1 MEKKFLI
8 KNPDEFLKF
17 LDCNSKIS
25 DSSILEVTS
34 DKISSLAS
42 SADNTLILHSEYTAD
57 TGFNDTLNI
66 PDLKKLYRV
75 IDTIQSED
83 ITLQVNSNN
92 IEYNGSGIKFKYH
105 LFDEGFLS
113 KPNLNLEKINSFKF
127 DISFNINKDTI
138 QQVFKGSTFA
148 SETNKLYFYTDNGNI
163 MAELTDKARHNT
175 DKFSISLGK
184 ADFNLKPIPV
194 NFDNI
199 RLLSIINDDITVNI
213 NTEYGV
219 IIFDIEQTNIKLKYI
234 ISALTQ

>member
-1 MEKKFLI
+1 MEKKLLI

-105 LFDEGFLS
+105 LFDEGFFS

-127 DISFNINKDTI
+127 DITFNINKDTI

>member
-1 MEKKFLI
+1 MEKKLLI

-113 KPNLNLEKINSFKF
+113 KPSLNLDKINSFKF
-127 DISFNINKDTI
+127 DITFTISKDII

-163 MAELTDKARHNT
+163 MAELTDRARHNT

-199 RLLSIINDDITVNI
+199 RLLSIINNDITVNI

-219 IIFDIEQTNIKLKYI
+219 IIFDIEQSNIKLKYI

>member
-105 LFDEGFLS
+105 LFDEGFLA

-127 DISFNINKDTI
+127 DISFNISKDTI

-199 RLLSIINDDITVNI
+199 RLLSIINNDMTVNI

-219 IIFDIEQTNIKLKYI
+219 IIFDIEQNNIKLKYI

>member
-92 IEYNGSGIKFKYH
+92 IEYNVSGIKFKYH
-105 LFDEGFLS
+105 LFDEGFLA

-127 DISFNINKDTI
+127 DISFNISKDTI

-199 RLLSIINDDITVNI
+199 RLLSIINDSMTVNI

-219 IIFDIEQTNIKLKYI
+219 IIFDIEQNNIKLKYI

>member
-42 SADNTLILHSEYTAD
+42 SADNTLILQSEYTAD

-75 IDTIQSED
+75 IDTIQAED

-113 KPNLNLEKINSFKF
+113 KPSLNLDKINSFKF
-127 DISFNINKDTI
+127 DITFTISKDII

-199 RLLSIINDDITVNI
+199 RLLSIINNEITVNI

-219 IIFDIEQTNIKLKYI
+219 IIFDIKQSNIKLKYI

>member
-1 MEKKFLI
+1 MEKKLLI

-175 DKFSISLGK
+175 DKFSISLGE

-199 RLLSIINDDITVNI
+199 RLLSIINNDMTVNI

-219 IIFDIEQTNIKLKYI
+219 IIFDIEQNNIKLKYI

>member
-1 MEKKFLI
+1 MEKKLLI

-42 SADNTLILHSEYTAD
+42 SADNTLILHSEYTAN

-113 KPNLNLEKINSFKF
+113 KPSLNLDKINSFKY
-127 DISFNINKDTI
+127 DITFTISKDII

-163 MAELTDKARHNT
+163 MAELTDRARHNT

-199 RLLSIINDDITVNI
+199 RLLSIINNDITVNI

-219 IIFDIEQTNIKLKYI
+219 IIFDIEQSNIKLKYI

>member
-1 MEKKFLI
+1 MEKKLLI

-42 SADNTLILHSEYTAD
+42 SADNTLILQSEYTAD

-113 KPNLNLEKINSFKF
+113 KPSLNLDKINSFKF
-127 DISFNINKDTI
+127 DITFTISKDII

-163 MAELTDKARHNT
+163 MAELTDRARHNT

-184 ADFNLKPIPV
+184 ADFNLNPIPV

-199 RLLSIINDDITVNI
+199 RLLSIINNDITVNI

-219 IIFDIEQTNIKLKYI
+219 IIFDIEQSNIKLKYI

>member
-199 RLLSIINDDITVNI
+199 RLLSIINNEITVNI

-219 IIFDIEQTNIKLKYI
+219 IIFDIEQSNIKLKYI

>member
-1 MEKKFLI
+1 MEKKLLI
-8 KNPDEFLKF
+8 KKPDEFLKF

-175 DKFSISLGK
+175 DKFSISLGE

-199 RLLSIINDDITVNI
+199 RLLSMINNDMTVNI

-219 IIFDIEQTNIKLKYI
+219 IIFDIEQNNIKLKYI

>member
-1 MEKKFLI
+1 MEKKLLI

-127 DISFNINKDTI
+127 DITFNINKDTI

>member
-1 MEKKFLI
+1 MEKKLLI
-8 KNPDEFLKF
+8 NNPDEFLKF

-25 DSSILEVTS
+25 DSSILEVAS

-57 TGFNDTLNI
+57 TGVDDTLNI

-83 ITLQVNSNN
+83 ITLQVNTNN

-127 DISFNINKDTI
+127 DVTFNINKDTI

-175 DKFSISLGK
+175 YKFSISLGK
-184 ADFNLKPIPV
+184 AAFNLKPIPV

-199 RLLSIINDDITVNI
+199 RLLSIINNDINVSI

-219 IIFDIEQTNIKLKYI
+219 IIFDIEQNNIKLKYI

>member
-1 MEKKFLI
+1 MEKKLLI
-8 KNPDEFLKF
+8 KKPDEFLKF

-57 TGFNDTLNI
+57 TGFDDTLNI

-75 IDTIQSED
+75 IDTIQSKD

-127 DISFNINKDTI
+127 DITFNINKDTI

>member
-1 MEKKFLI
+1 MEKKLLI

-25 DSSILEVTS
+25 DSSILEVAS

-57 TGFNDTLNI
+57 TGFDDTLNI

-83 ITLQVNSNN
+83 ITLQVNTNN

-127 DISFNINKDTI
+127 DVTFNINKDTI

-184 ADFNLKPIPV
+184 ADFNLIPIPV

-199 RLLSIINDDITVNI
+199 RLLSIINNDINVSI

-219 IIFDIEQTNIKLKYI
+219 IIFDIEQNNIKLKYI

>member
-1 MEKKFLI
+1 MEKKLLI

-25 DSSILEVTS
+25 DSSILEVAS

-57 TGFNDTLNI
+57 TGFDDTLNI

-83 ITLQVNSNN
+83 ITLQVNTNN

-127 DISFNINKDTI
+127 DVTFNINKDTI

-199 RLLSIINDDITVNI
+199 RLLSIINNDINVSI

-219 IIFDIEQTNIKLKYI
+219 IIFDIEQNNIKLKYNM
-234 ISALTQ
+234 L

>member
-1 MEKKFLI
+1 MEKKLLI

-57 TGFNDTLNI
+57 TGFDDTLNI

-127 DISFNINKDTI
+127 DITFNINKDTI

>member
-1 MEKKFLI
+1 MEKKLLI

-42 SADNTLILHSEYTAD
+42 SADNTLILQSEYTAD

-75 IDTIQSED
+75 IDTIQAED

-113 KPNLNLEKINSFKF
+113 KPSLNLDKINSFKF
-127 DISFNINKDTI
+127 DITFTISKDII

-199 RLLSIINDDITVNI
+199 RLLSIINNEITVNI

-219 IIFDIEQTNIKLKYI
+219 IIFDIKQSNIKLKYI

>member
-1 MEKKFLI
+1 MEKKLLI

-105 LFDEGFLS
+105 LFDEGFLA

-127 DISFNINKDTI
+127 DISFNISKDTI

-199 RLLSIINDDITVNI
+199 RLLSIINDSMTVNI

-219 IIFDIEQTNIKLKYI
+219 IIFDIEQNNIKLKYI

>member
-105 LFDEGFLS
+105 LFDEGFLA

-127 DISFNINKDTI
+127 DISFNISKDTI

-199 RLLSIINDDITVNI
+199 RLLSIINDSMTVNI

-219 IIFDIEQTNIKLKYI
+219 IIFDIEQSNIKLKYI

>member
-1 MEKKFLI
+1 MEKKLLI

-75 IDTIQSED
+75 IDTVQSED

-127 DISFNINKDTI
+127 DIAFNINKDTI

-199 RLLSIINDDITVNI
+199 RLLSIINNDITVNI

-219 IIFDIEQTNIKLKYI
+219 IIFDIEQNNIKLKYI

>member
-105 LFDEGFLS
+105 LFDEGFLA

-199 RLLSIINDDITVNI
+199 RLLSIINDSMTVNI

-219 IIFDIEQTNIKLKYI
+219 IIFDIEQNNIKLKYI

>member
-105 LFDEGFLS
+105 LFDEGFLA

-127 DISFNINKDTI
+127 DISFNISKDTI

-199 RLLSIINDDITVNI
+199 RLLSIINDSMTVNI

-219 IIFDIEQTNIKLKYI
+219 IIFDIEQNNIKLKYI

>member
-1 MEKKFLI
+1 M
-8 KNPDEFLKF
+8 
-17 LDCNSKIS
+17 
-25 DSSILEVTS
+25 V
-34 DKISSLAS
+34 
-42 SADNTLILHSEYTAD
+42 
-57 TGFNDTLNI
+57 
-66 PDLKKLYRV
+66 
-75 IDTIQSED
+75 
-83 ITLQVNSNN
+83 
-92 IEYNGSGIKFKYH
+92 
-105 LFDEGFLS
+105 
-113 KPNLNLEKINSFKF
+113 F

-175 DKFSISLGK
+175 DKFSISLGE

-199 RLLSIINDDITVNI
+199 RLLSIINNDMTVNI

-219 IIFDIEQTNIKLKYI
+219 IIFDIEQNNIKLKYI

>member
-175 DKFSISLGK
+175 DKFSISLGE

>member
-1 MEKKFLI
+1 MEKKLLI

-42 SADNTLILHSEYTAD
+42 SPDNTLILHSEYTAD

-148 SETNKLYFYTDNGNI
+148 SETNK
-163 MAELTDKARHNT
+163 
-175 DKFSISLGK
+175 
-184 ADFNLKPIPV
+184 
-194 NFDNI
+194 
-199 RLLSIINDDITVNI
+199 
-213 NTEYGV
+213 
-219 IIFDIEQTNIKLKYI
+219 
-234 ISALTQ
+234 

>member
-1 MEKKFLI
+1 MEKKLQI

-42 SADNTLILHSEYTAD
+42 SADNTLILQSEYTAD

-113 KPNLNLEKINSFKF
+113 KPSLNLDKINSFKF
-127 DISFNINKDTI
+127 DITFTISKDII

-163 MAELTDKARHNT
+163 MAELTDRARHNT

-184 ADFNLKPIPV
+184 ADFNLNPIPV

-199 RLLSIINDDITVNI
+199 RLLSIINNDITVNI

-219 IIFDIEQTNIKLKYI
+219 IIFDIEQSNIKLKYI

>member
-1 MEKKFLI
+1 MEKKLLI

-25 DSSILEVTS
+25 DSSILEVAS

-57 TGFNDTLNI
+57 TGFDDTLNI

-83 ITLQVNSNN
+83 ITLQVNTNN

-127 DISFNINKDTI
+127 DVTFNINKDTI

-199 RLLSIINDDITVNI
+199 RLLSIINNDINVSI

-219 IIFDIEQTNIKLKYI
+219 IIFDIEQNNIKLKYI

>member
-127 DISFNINKDTI
+127 DISFNISKDTI

-199 RLLSIINDDITVNI
+199 RLLSIINDSMTVNI

-219 IIFDIEQTNIKLKYI
+219 IIFDIEQNNIKLKYI

>member
-42 SADNTLILHSEYTAD
+42 SADNTLILHSEYTAN

-113 KPNLNLEKINSFKF
+113 KPSLNLDKINSFKY
-127 DISFNINKDTI
+127 DITFTISKDII

-163 MAELTDKARHNT
+163 MAELTDRARHNT

-199 RLLSIINDDITVNI
+199 RLLSIINNDITVNI

-219 IIFDIEQTNIKLKYI
+219 IIFDIEQSNIKLKYI

>member
-175 DKFSISLGK
+175 DKFSISLGE

-199 RLLSIINDDITVNI
+199 RLLSIINNDMTVNI

-219 IIFDIEQTNIKLKYI
+219 IIFDIEQNNIKLKYI